1 MIPTGMPEQCTRQA
15 RVLIGKMF
23 SMIRVSLRANSP
35 DSVPFM
41 HDILKVMIK
50 TTTDEIP
57 IFIGIFLNKDRKE
70 NRKRSK
76 TRNS

>member
-1 MIPTGMPEQCTRQA
+1 
-15 RVLIGKMF
+15 
-23 SMIRVSLRANSP
+23 
-35 DSVPFM
+35 M

-50 TTTDEIP
+50 TTTDDIP

-76 TRNS
+76 ARNS